1 MAYNDPKLALGKRRA
16 QDTSSAEY
24 RRKQDTCWMA
34 SNPMNDV
41 LNPNAISGNE
51 RRWDVRMLF
60 GRNRQRIIISVER
73 GSMLARWWEPCRS
86 ICTRRGDHRR
96 ERAFRCQRGICIGLR
111 AQRYGH
117 RSQDS
122 RVPCRVA
129 TR

>member
-51 RRWDVRMLF
+51 RRWDGLFRTKQTKKEPACSVVEQAGVR
-60 GRNRQRIIISVER
+60 
-73 GSMLARWWEPCRS
+73 
-86 ICTRRGDHRR
+86 
-96 ERAFRCQRGICIGLR
+96 
-111 AQRYGH
+111 
-117 RSQDS
+117 
-122 RVPCRVA
+122 
-129 TR
+129 